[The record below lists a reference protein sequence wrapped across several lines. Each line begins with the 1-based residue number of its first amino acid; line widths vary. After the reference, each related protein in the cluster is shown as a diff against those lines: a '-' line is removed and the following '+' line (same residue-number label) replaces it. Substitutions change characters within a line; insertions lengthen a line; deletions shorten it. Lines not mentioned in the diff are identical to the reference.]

1 MKTHRDMIG
10 ARHAELQKRL
20 LRAVSYAD
28 RLDEREQDFVQ
39 DLATKLE
46 TYGER
51 ALVTVAQLNWLTRIE
66 GKCED
71 RRYG

>member
-1 MKTHRDMIG
+1 MLSAI
-10 ARHAELQKRL
+10 
-20 LRAVSYAD
+20 SYAD
-28 RLDEREQDFVQ
+28 RLDDREHDFVQ

-51 ALVTVAQLNWLTRIE
+51 TLVTVAQLNWLTRIE
-66 GKCED
+66 SKCED